1 MMKLEDFIV
10 LHKKISRRGK
20 PYGAI
25 SNELYNQYD
34 EAIESSEEIRTWY
47 YTDIIKKTKR
57 KIKPQCCLKMKYYLT
72 FDKRT
77 KEINPDA
84 IIRVSGK
91 TNDYGIPIHDGGSSF
106 IKIDYCP
113 WCGKALKG
121 SFKGV

>member
-1 MMKLEDFIV
+1 MKLEDFII

-20 PYGAI
+20 SYDAI

-34 EAIESSEEIRTWY
+34 ETIENSEEIRTWY

-57 KIKPQCCLKMKYYLT
+57 IIKPQCCLKMQYYLT

-77 KEINPDA
+77 KDINPDA
-84 IIRVSGK
+84 IIRVSRK
-91 TNDYGIPIHDGGSSF
+91 TNDYGIPIHDGGTSF
-106 IKIDYCP
+106 IKIDFCL

-121 SFKGV
+121 EFGEV